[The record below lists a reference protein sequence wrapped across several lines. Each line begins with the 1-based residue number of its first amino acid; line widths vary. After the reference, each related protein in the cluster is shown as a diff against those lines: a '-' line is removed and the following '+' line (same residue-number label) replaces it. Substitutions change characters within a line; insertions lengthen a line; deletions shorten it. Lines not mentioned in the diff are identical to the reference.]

1 MCGIVAAA
9 SNRNVVP
16 ILLDGLNRL
25 EYRGYDSA
33 GIALTEN
40 NKILRIRKQGKVA
53 ELHKTIKKE
62 KNFKSPIGVAHTR
75 WATHGEPSEMNAHPH
90 VSGDDY
96 SNSEI
101 ALVHNGIIENF
112 ADIREKLTAEG
123 YVFSSK
129 TDSEV
134 IVHLIHLYRKDHD
147 LMGSVARATN
157 DLVGDFA
164 ITVIESSNPDI
175 IVGAR
180 HGCPLIIGLGLDE
193 NYFASDAGAL
203 IALTSRFVIL
213 KDGDVALITADQFSV
228 FNQELNEVERKITT
242 SNMTASNFSKE
253 GYRHFMEKEI
263 FEQPEVVRRAYGD
276 YVTGAIKGALFEK
289 SNASDLGEIKHIQIC
304 ACGTSYYAALI
315 AKLWIEH
322 FTRIP
327 TSVDIGS
334 EYRYNTIPKQKGSL
348 FIAISQSGETADT
361 LAALRKAK
369 EQNYIGTIAICN
381 VLESSLARE
390 ADRCLPTS
398 AGPEIGVASTKAFIS
413 QLVSVALLGLTLGDS
428 IGFSKETK
436 QQALAE
442 IKLLPEL
449 IEAVLNM
456 SGQIEELAWALDG
469 RHHILFLGRG
479 LHYPIALEGALK
491 MKEISYVHAEAY
503 PAGELKHGPLALVD
517 EDMPVIAIAPSGQLL
532 QKIMS
537 NLEEV
542 RARGGQLFVL
552 ADDENITKNGFE
564 KSLILPSGLTMLQ
577 SPVVYTIP
585 LQLLA
590 YYVAL
595 HKGNDVDQPRNLA
608 KSVTVE

>member
-16 ILLDGLNRL
+16 ILLDGLARL

-33 GIALTEN
+33 GIALADN
-40 NKILRIRKQGKVA
+40 NKVLRIRKQGKVA
-53 ELHKTIKKE
+53 ELHKAIKKQQ
-62 KNFKSPIGVAHTR
+62 NFKSSTGVAHTR
-75 WATHGEPSEMNAHPH
+75 WATHGEPSEINAHPH
-90 VSGDDY
+90 TSVDDY
-96 SNSEI
+96 SNNEI

-112 ADIREKLTAEG
+112 ADIRERLTAKG
-123 YVFSSK
+123 YIFSSK

-134 IVHLIHLYRKDHD
+134 IVHLIHLYRKNHD
-147 LMGSVARATN
+147 LVGAVARATA
-157 DLVGDFA
+157 DLIGDFA
-164 ITVIESSNPDI
+164 ITVIEASNPNK

-180 HGCPLIIGLGLDE
+180 NGCPLIIGLGLNE

-213 KDGDVALITADQFSV
+213 KDGDVAQISTDQFSV
-228 FNQELNEVERKITT
+228 FNQELDKVERKITT
-242 SNMTASNFSKE
+242 SNMTASSFSKE

-263 FEQPEVVRRAYGD
+263 YEQPEVVRRAYGD

-289 SNASDLGEIKHIQIC
+289 SDSTDLGNIKHIQIC
-304 ACGTSYYAALI
+304 ACGTSYYAAMI
-315 AKLWIEH
+315 AKLWVEH
-322 FTRIP
+322 FTHIP

-334 EYRYNTIPKQKGSL
+334 EYRYNTIARQEDSL

-369 EQNYIGTIAICN
+369 QQNYIGTIAICN

-398 AGPEIGVASTKAFIS
+398 AGPEIGVASTKAFVS
-413 QLVSVALLGLTLGDS
+413 QLVSVALLGLTLGDNV
-428 IGFSKETK
+428 GFSKEAK
-436 QQALAE
+436 QQALSE
-442 IKLLPEL
+442 IKQLPEL
-449 IEAVLNM
+449 IEAVLEM
-456 SGQIEELAWALDG
+456 SEQIEELAWALDG
-469 RHHILFLGRG
+469 KDHILFLGRG

-517 EDMPVIAIAPSGQLL
+517 ENMPVIAIAPSGQLL

-537 NLEEV
+537 NIEEV
-542 RARGGQLFVL
+542 RARGGKLFVL

>member
-16 ILLDGLNRL
+16 ILLDGLVRL

-33 GIALTEN
+33 GIALADN
-40 NKILRIRKQGKVA
+40 NKVIRIRKQGKVA
-53 ELHKTIKKE
+53 ELHKEIKKQQ
-62 KNFKSPIGVAHTR
+62 NFKSSTGVAHTR
-75 WATHGEPSEMNAHPH
+75 WATHGEPSEINAHPH
-90 VSGDDY
+90 ISVDDY
-96 SNSEI
+96 SNNEI

-112 ADIREKLTAEG
+112 ADIRESLTVKG

-134 IVHLIHLYRKDHD
+134 IVHLIHFYRKNHD
-147 LMGSVARATN
+147 LIGAVARATA

-164 ITVIESSNPDI
+164 ITVIEASNPNK

-180 HGCPLIIGLGLDE
+180 QGCPLIIGLGLDE

-203 IALTSRFVIL
+203 IALTSRFVVL
-213 KDGDVALITADQFSV
+213 KDGDVAQISSDQFSV
-228 FNQELNEVERKITT
+228 FNQELDAVDRKITT
-242 SNMTASNFSKE
+242 SNMTASSFSKE

-289 SNASDLGEIKHIQIC
+289 SDIIDLGDIKHIQIC
-304 ACGTSYYAALI
+304 ACGTSYYAAMI
-315 AKLWIEH
+315 AKLWVEH
-322 FTRIP
+322 FARIP

-334 EYRYNTIPKQKGSL
+334 EYRYNTIARQEGSL

-369 EQNYIGTIAICN
+369 QQNYIGTIAICN

-398 AGPEIGVASTKAFIS
+398 AGPEIGVASTKAFVS

-428 IGFSKETK
+428 VGFSKEAK
-436 QQALAE
+436 QQALSE
-442 IKLLPEL
+442 IKQLPEL
-449 IEAVLNM
+449 IEAVLEM
-456 SGQIEELAWALDG
+456 SEQIEELAWALDG
-469 RHHILFLGRG
+469 KDHILFLGRG

-517 EDMPVIAIAPSGQLL
+517 ENMPVIAIAPSGQLL

-537 NLEEV
+537 NIEEV
-542 RARGGQLFVL
+542 RARGGKLFVL
-552 ADDENITKNGFE
+552 ADDESITKNGFE

-595 HKGNDVDQPRNLA
+595 HKGNDIDQPRNLA

>member
-9 SNRNVVP
+9 SKRNVVP
-16 ILLDGLNRL
+16 ILLDGLVRL

-33 GIALTEN
+33 GIALADN
-40 NKILRIRKQGKVA
+40 NKVLRIRKQGKVA
-53 ELHKTIKKE
+53 ELHKEIKKQ
-62 KNFKSPIGVAHTR
+62 KDFKSSTGVAHTR
-75 WATHGEPSEMNAHPH
+75 WATHGEPSEINAHPH
-90 VSGDDY
+90 ISVDDDA
-96 SNSEI
+96 NNEI

-112 ADIREKLTAEG
+112 ADIRESLTVKG

-129 TDSEV
+129 TDSEA
-134 IVHLIHLYRKDHD
+134 IVHLIHFYRINHD
-147 LMGSVARATN
+147 LIGAVARATA

-164 ITVIESSNPDI
+164 ITVIEASNPNK

-180 HGCPLIIGLGLDE
+180 QGCPLIIGLGLDE

-203 IALTSRFVIL
+203 IALTSRFVVL
-213 KDGDVALITADQFSV
+213 KDGDVAQISSDQFSV
-228 FNQELNEVERKITT
+228 FNQELDAVDRKITT
-242 SNMTASNFSKE
+242 SSMTASSFSKE

-289 SNASDLGEIKHIQIC
+289 GDIIDLGDIKHIQIC
-304 ACGTSYYAALI
+304 ACGTSYYAAMI
-315 AKLWIEH
+315 AKLWVEH
-322 FTRIP
+322 FARIP

-334 EYRYNTIPKQKGSL
+334 EYRYNTIARQEGSL

-369 EQNYIGTIAICN
+369 QQNYIGTIAICN
-381 VLESSLARE
+381 VIESSLARE

-398 AGPEIGVASTKAFIS
+398 AGPEIGVASTKAFVS
-413 QLVSVALLGLTLGDS
+413 QLVSVALLGLTLGDK
-428 IGFSKETK
+428 IGFSKEA
-436 QQALAE
+436 QQQVLSE
-442 IKLLPEL
+442 IKQLPEL
-449 IEAVLNM
+449 IEAVLEM

-469 RHHILFLGRG
+469 KDHILFLGRG

-517 EDMPVIAIAPSGQLL
+517 ENMPVIAIAPSGQLL

-537 NLEEV
+537 NIEEV
-542 RARGGQLFVL
+542 RARGGKLFVL
-552 ADDENITKNGFE
+552 ADDESITKNGFE

>member
-33 GIALTEN
+33 GIALAES

-62 KNFKSPIGVAHTR
+62 PNFKSPTGVAHTR
-75 WATHGEPSEMNAHPH
+75 WATHGEPSEVNAHPH
-90 VSGDDY
+90 ISGDEY
-96 SNSEI
+96 SNNEI

-112 ADIREKLTAEG
+112 SEIREKLTSEG
-123 YVFSSK
+123 YLFSSK
-129 TDSEV
+129 TDSET

-147 LMGSVARATN
+147 LIGAVARATA

-164 ITVIESSNPDI
+164 ITVIEASNPDTV
-175 IVGAR
+175 VGAR

-203 IALTSRFVIL
+203 IALTSRFIIL
-213 KDGDVALITADQFSV
+213 KDGDVAQISADEFSV
-228 FNQELNEVERKITT
+228 FNQRLDEVERKITT
-242 SNMTASNFSKE
+242 SNMTASSFSKE

-276 YVTGAIKGALFEK
+276 YVTGAIKGALFETG
-289 SNASDLGEIKHIQIC
+289 NAGDLGEIEHIQIC
-304 ACGTSYYAALI
+304 ACGTSYYAAMI

-334 EYRYNTIPKQKGSL
+334 EYRYNTIANHKGSL

-398 AGPEIGVASTKAFIS
+398 AGPEIGVASTKAFVS

-428 IGFSKETK
+428 IGLSKETK
-436 QQALAE
+436 QQALSE
-442 IKLLPEL
+442 IKQLPEL
-449 IEAVLNM
+449 IETVLNM
-456 SGQIEELAWALDG
+456 SDQIEELAWALDG
-469 RHHILFLGRG
+469 RHHSLFLGRG

-517 EDMPVIAIAPSGQLL
+517 EDMPIIAIAPSGQLL

-564 KSLILPSGLTMLQ
+564 KSLILPSGLTTLQ

>member
-9 SNRNVVP
+9 SNRSVVP
-16 ILLDGLNRL
+16 ILLDGLTRL

-33 GIALTEN
+33 GIALADN
-40 NKILRIRKQGKVA
+40 NKVIRIRKQGKVA
-53 ELHKTIKKE
+53 ELHKAIKKQQ
-62 KNFKSPIGVAHTR
+62 NFKSSTGVAHTR
-75 WATHGEPSEMNAHPH
+75 WATHGEPSEINAHPH
-90 VSGDDY
+90 TSVDDY
-96 SNSEI
+96 SNNEI

-112 ADIREKLTAEG
+112 ADIRENLTGKG
-123 YVFSSK
+123 YIFSSK

-134 IVHLIHLYRKDHD
+134 IVHLIHLYRKNHD
-147 LMGSVARATN
+147 LVGAVARATA
-157 DLVGDFA
+157 DLIGDFA
-164 ITVIESSNPDI
+164 ITVIEANNPNT

-213 KDGDVALITADQFSV
+213 KDGDVAQISTDQFSV
-228 FNQELNEVERKITT
+228 FNQQLDKVERKITT
-242 SNMTASNFSKE
+242 SNMTASSFSKE

-263 FEQPEVVRRAYGD
+263 YEQPEVVRRAYGD

-289 SNASDLGEIKHIQIC
+289 SDIIDLGNIKHIQIC
-304 ACGTSYYAALI
+304 ACGTSYYAAMI
-315 AKLWIEH
+315 AKLWVEH
-322 FTRIP
+322 FTHIP

-334 EYRYNTIPKQKGSL
+334 EYRYNTIARQEDSL

-369 EQNYIGTIAICN
+369 QQNYIGTIAICN

-398 AGPEIGVASTKAFIS
+398 AGPEIGVASTKAFVS

-428 IGFSKETK
+428 VGFSKEAK
-436 QQALAE
+436 QQALSE
-442 IKLLPEL
+442 IKQLPEL
-449 IEAVLNM
+449 IEAVLEM
-456 SGQIEELAWALDG
+456 SEQIEELAWALDG
-469 RHHILFLGRG
+469 KDHILFLGRG

-517 EDMPVIAIAPSGQLL
+517 ENMPVIAIAPSGQLL

-537 NLEEV
+537 NIEEV
-542 RARGGQLFVL
+542 RARGGKLFVV
-552 ADDENITKNGFE
+552 AEDENITKNGLE

>member
-9 SNRNVVP
+9 SHRNVVP
-16 ILLDGLNRL
+16 ILLDGLTRL

-33 GIALTEN
+33 GIALIEN

-62 KNFKSPIGVAHTR
+62 KNLKSPIGVAHTR
-75 WATHGEPSEMNAHPH
+75 WATHGEPSEINAHPH

-123 YVFSSK
+123 YIFSSK

-147 LMGSVARATN
+147 LMGSVVRATN

-164 ITVIESSNPDI
+164 ITVIETSNPDA

-180 HGCPLIIGLGLDE
+180 QGCPLIIGVGLDE

-213 KDGDVALITADQFSV
+213 KDGDVAQITAERFSI
-228 FNQELNEVERKITT
+228 FNQELDEVERKITT

-276 YVTGAIKGALFEK
+276 YITGAIKGALFEK

-304 ACGTSYYAALI
+304 ACGTSYYAALV

-334 EYRYNTIPKQKGSL
+334 EYRYNTIAKQKGSL

-369 EQNYIGTIAICN
+369 EKNYIGTIAICN

-398 AGPEIGVASTKAFIS
+398 AGPEIGVASTKAFVS

-428 IGFSKETK
+428 IGFSKKAK
-436 QQALAE
+436 QQALSE
-442 IKLLPEL
+442 IKQLPEL

-469 RHHILFLGRG
+469 RNHILFLGRG

-552 ADDENITKNGFE
+552 ADDKNITKNGFE
-564 KSLILPSGLTMLQ
+564 RSLILPSGLTTLQ
-577 SPVVYTIP
+577 SPIVYTIP

-590 YYVAL
+590 YFVAL

>member
-9 SNRNVVP
+9 SHRNVVP
-16 ILLDGLNRL
+16 ILMDGLNRL

-62 KNFKSPIGVAHTR
+62 KNFKSPTGVAHTR
-75 WATHGEPSEMNAHPH
+75 WATHGEPSEINAHPH

-112 ADIREKLTAEG
+112 ADIREKLIAEG
-123 YVFSSK
+123 YIFSSK

-164 ITVIESSNPDI
+164 ITVIEASNPDA

-180 HGCPLIIGLGLDE
+180 QGCPLIIGVGLDE

-213 KDGDVALITADQFSV
+213 KDGDVAQITAERFSI
-228 FNQELNEVERKITT
+228 FNQELDEVERKITT

-276 YVTGAIKGALFEK
+276 YITGAIKGALFEK

-304 ACGTSYYAALI
+304 ACGTSYYAALV

-334 EYRYNTIPKQKGSL
+334 EYRYNTIAKQKGSL

-369 EQNYIGTIAICN
+369 EKNYIGTIAICN

-398 AGPEIGVASTKAFIS
+398 AGPEIGVASTKAFVS

-428 IGFSKETK
+428 IGFSKKAK
-436 QQALAE
+436 QQALSE
-442 IKLLPEL
+442 IKQLPEL

-469 RHHILFLGRG
+469 RNHILFLGRG

-564 KSLILPSGLTMLQ
+564 KSLILPSGLTTLQ

-590 YYVAL
+590 YFVAL

>member
-33 GIALTEN
+33 GIALVEN

-62 KNFKSPIGVAHTR
+62 NNFKSPTGVAHTR
-75 WATHGEPSEMNAHPH
+75 WATHGEPSEINAHPH

-112 ADIREKLTAEG
+112 ADIREQLTSEG

-134 IVHLIHLYRKDHD
+134 IVHLIHLYRKNHD

-164 ITVIESSNPDI
+164 ITVIEASNPDM

-213 KDGDVALITADQFSV
+213 KDGDVAQITAEQFSI
-228 FNQELNEVERKITT
+228 FNQELEEVERKVTT

-304 ACGTSYYAALI
+304 ACGTSYYAALV
-315 AKLWIEH
+315 AKLWIEQ

-334 EYRYNTIPKQKGSL
+334 EYRYNTIAKQKNSL

-413 QLVSVALLGLTLGDS
+413 QLVSVALLGLILGDS

-436 QQALAE
+436 QQALSE
-442 IKLLPEL
+442 IKQLPEL

-469 RHHILFLGRG
+469 RNHILFLGRG

-564 KSLILPSGLTMLQ
+564 KALILPPGLTTLQ

>member
-16 ILLDGLNRL
+16 ILLDGLTRL

-33 GIALTEN
+33 GIALTDN
-40 NKILRIRKQGKVA
+40 NKVLRIRKQGKVA
-53 ELHKTIKKE
+53 ELHKEIKKQQ
-62 KNFKSPIGVAHTR
+62 NFKSSTGVAHTR
-75 WATHGEPSEMNAHPH
+75 WATHGEPSEINAHPH
-90 VSGDDY
+90 TSVDDY
-96 SNSEI
+96 SNNEI

-112 ADIREKLTAEG
+112 ADIRESLTVKG

-134 IVHLIHLYRKDHD
+134 IVHLIHFYRKNHD
-147 LMGSVARATN
+147 LIGAVSRATA

-164 ITVIESSNPDI
+164 ITVLEASNPNK

-203 IALTSRFVIL
+203 IALTSRFVVL
-213 KDGDVALITADQFSV
+213 KDGDVAQISSDQFSV
-228 FNQELNEVERKITT
+228 FNQELDAVDRKITT
-242 SNMTASNFSKE
+242 SNMTASSFSKE

-289 SNASDLGEIKHIQIC
+289 SDIIDLGNIKHIQIC
-304 ACGTSYYAALI
+304 ACGTSYYAAMI
-315 AKLWIEH
+315 AKLWTEH

-334 EYRYNTIPKQKGSL
+334 EYRYNTTARQEGSL

-369 EQNYIGTIAICN
+369 QQNYIGTIAICN

-398 AGPEIGVASTKAFIS
+398 AGPEIGVASTKAFVS
-413 QLVSVALLGLTLGDS
+413 QLVSVALLGLTLGDNV
-428 IGFSKETK
+428 GFSKEAK
-436 QQALAE
+436 QQALSE
-442 IKLLPEL
+442 IKQLPEL
-449 IEAVLNM
+449 IEAVLEM
-456 SGQIEELAWALDG
+456 SEQIEELAWALDG
-469 RHHILFLGRG
+469 KDHILFLGRG

-517 EDMPVIAIAPSGQLL
+517 ENMPVIAIAPSGQLL

-537 NLEEV
+537 NIEEV
-542 RARGGQLFVL
+542 RARGGKLFVL
-552 ADDENITKNGFE
+552 ADDESITKNGFE

>member
-164 ITVIESSNPDI
+164 ITVIEASKPDI

-334 EYRYNTIPKQKGSL
+334 EYRYNTIAKQKGSL

>member
-16 ILLDGLNRL
+16 ILLDGLTRL

-33 GIALTEN
+33 GIALAEKD
-40 NKILRIRKQGKVA
+40 KILRIRRQGKVA
-53 ELHKTIKKE
+53 RLHKTIKKE
-62 KNFKSPIGVAHTR
+62 KNFKSPVGVAHTR
-75 WATHGEPSEMNAHPH
+75 WATHGEPSETNAHPH
-90 VSGDDY
+90 ISGDDY
-96 SNSEI
+96 SNNEI

-112 ADIREKLTAEG
+112 ADIREKLTAKG
-123 YVFSSK
+123 YIFSSK

-134 IVHLIHLYRKDHD
+134 IVHLIHLYRKNHN
-147 LMGSVARATN
+147 LIGSVARATN

-164 ITVIESSNPDI
+164 ITVIEASNPNAV
-175 IVGAR
+175 VGAR

-203 IALTSRFVIL
+203 IALTSRFVVL
-213 KDGDVALITADQFSV
+213 KDGDVAQITAEEFSI
-228 FNQELNEVERKITT
+228 FNQELDEVERKITT
-242 SNMTASNFSKE
+242 SNMTASSFSKE

-289 SNASDLGEIKHIQIC
+289 SKTSDLGEIQHIQIC

-334 EYRYNTIPKQKGSL
+334 EYRYNTIAKQKGSL

-398 AGPEIGVASTKAFIS
+398 AGPEIGVASTKAFVS

-436 QQALAE
+436 QQALSE
-442 IKLLPEL
+442 IKQLPEL

-517 EDMPVIAIAPSGQLL
+517 EDMPIIAIAPSGQLL

-564 KSLILPSGLTMLQ
+564 KSLILPSGLTTLQ

>member
-16 ILLDGLNRL
+16 ILLDGLTRL

-33 GIALTEN
+33 GIALADN
-40 NKILRIRKQGKVA
+40 NKVLRIRKQGKVA
-53 ELHKTIKKE
+53 ELQKAIKKQQ
-62 KNFKSPIGVAHTR
+62 NFKSSTGVAHTR
-75 WATHGEPSEMNAHPH
+75 WATHGEPSEINAHPH
-90 VSGDDY
+90 TSVDDY
-96 SNSEI
+96 SNNEI

-112 ADIREKLTAEG
+112 ADIRESLTAKG
-123 YVFSSK
+123 YIFSSK

-134 IVHLIHLYRKDHD
+134 IVHLIHLYRKNHD
-147 LMGSVARATN
+147 LIGAVARATA
-157 DLVGDFA
+157 DLIGDFA
-164 ITVIESSNPDI
+164 ITVIEANNPNT

-213 KDGDVALITADQFSV
+213 KDGDVAQISTDQFSV
-228 FNQELNEVERKITT
+228 FNQELDKVERKITT
-242 SNMTASNFSKE
+242 SNMTASSFSKE

-263 FEQPEVVRRAYGD
+263 YEQPEVVRRAYGD

-289 SNASDLGEIKHIQIC
+289 SDIIDLGNIKHIQIC
-304 ACGTSYYAALI
+304 ACGTSYYAAMI
-315 AKLWIEH
+315 AKLWVEH
-322 FTRIP
+322 FTHIP

-334 EYRYNTIPKQKGSL
+334 EYRYNTIARQEDSL

-369 EQNYIGTIAICN
+369 QQNYIGTIAICN

-398 AGPEIGVASTKAFIS
+398 AGPEIGVASTKAFVS
-413 QLVSVALLGLTLGDS
+413 QLVSVALLGLTLGDNV
-428 IGFSKETK
+428 GFSKEAK
-436 QQALAE
+436 QQALSE
-442 IKLLPEL
+442 IKQLPEL
-449 IEAVLNM
+449 IEAVLEM
-456 SGQIEELAWALDG
+456 SEQIEELAWALDG
-469 RHHILFLGRG
+469 KDHILFLGRG

-517 EDMPVIAIAPSGQLL
+517 ENMPVIAIAPSGQLL

-537 NLEEV
+537 NIEEV
-542 RARGGQLFVL
+542 RARGGKLFVL

>member
-9 SNRNVVP
+9 SHRNVVP
-16 ILLDGLNRL
+16 ILLDGLTRL

-62 KNFKSPIGVAHTR
+62 KNLKSPIGVAHTR
-75 WATHGEPSEMNAHPH
+75 WATHGEPSEINAHPH

-112 ADIREKLTAEG
+112 ADIREKLIAEG
-123 YVFSSK
+123 YIFSSK

-164 ITVIESSNPDI
+164 ITVIEASNPDA

-180 HGCPLIIGLGLDE
+180 QGCPLIIGVGLDE

-213 KDGDVALITADQFSV
+213 KDGDVAQITAERFSI
-228 FNQELNEVERKITT
+228 FNQELDEVERKITT

-276 YVTGAIKGALFEK
+276 YITGAIKGALFEK

-304 ACGTSYYAALI
+304 ACGTSYYAALV

-334 EYRYNTIPKQKGSL
+334 EYRYNTIAKQKGSL

-369 EQNYIGTIAICN
+369 EKNYIGTIAICN

-398 AGPEIGVASTKAFIS
+398 AGPEIGVASTKAFVS

-428 IGFSKETK
+428 IGFSKKAK
-436 QQALAE
+436 QQALSE
-442 IKLLPEL
+442 IKQLPEL

-469 RHHILFLGRG
+469 RNHILFLGRG

-564 KSLILPSGLTMLQ
+564 KSLILPPGLTTLQ

-590 YYVAL
+590 YFVAL

>member
-9 SNRNVVP
+9 SHRNVVP
-16 ILLDGLNRL
+16 ILLDGLTRL

-62 KNFKSPIGVAHTR
+62 KNFKSPTGVAHTR
-75 WATHGEPSEMNAHPH
+75 WATHGEPSEINAHPH
-90 VSGDDY
+90 VSGGDY

-112 ADIREKLTAEG
+112 ADIREKLIAEG
-123 YVFSSK
+123 YIFSSK

-164 ITVIESSNPDI
+164 ITVIEASNPDA

-180 HGCPLIIGLGLDE
+180 QGCPLIIGVGLDE

-213 KDGDVALITADQFSV
+213 KDGDVAQITAERFSI
-228 FNQELNEVERKITT
+228 FNQELDEVERKITT

-276 YVTGAIKGALFEK
+276 YITGAIKGALFEK

-304 ACGTSYYAALI
+304 ACGTSYYAALV

-334 EYRYNTIPKQKGSL
+334 EYRYNTIAKQKGSL

-369 EQNYIGTIAICN
+369 EKNYIGTIAICN

-398 AGPEIGVASTKAFIS
+398 AGPEIGVASTKAFVS

-428 IGFSKETK
+428 IGFSKKAK
-436 QQALAE
+436 QQALSE
-442 IKLLPEL
+442 IKQLPEL

-469 RHHILFLGRG
+469 RNHILFLGRG

-564 KSLILPSGLTMLQ
+564 KSLILPPGLTTLQ

-590 YYVAL
+590 YFVAL

>member
-33 GIALTEN
+33 GIALAEN
-40 NKILRIRKQGKVA
+40 SKILRIRKQGKVA

-62 KNFKSPIGVAHTR
+62 PNFKSPIGVAHTR
-75 WATHGEPSEMNAHPH
+75 WATHGEPSEINAHPH
-90 VSGDDY
+90 ISGDDY
-96 SNSEI
+96 SNNEI

-112 ADIREKLTAEG
+112 SEIREKLTSEG
-123 YVFSSK
+123 YLFSSK

-147 LMGSVARATN
+147 LIGAVARATA

-164 ITVIESSNPDI
+164 ITVIEASNPDTV
-175 IVGAR
+175 VGAR

-203 IALTSRFVIL
+203 IALTSRFIIL
-213 KDGDVALITADQFSV
+213 KDGDVAQISADEFSV
-228 FNQELNEVERKITT
+228 FNQELDEVERKITT
-242 SNMTASNFSKE
+242 SNMTASSFSKE

-276 YVTGAIKGALFEK
+276 YVTGAIKGALFETG
-289 SNASDLGEIKHIQIC
+289 NAGDLGEIEHIQIC
-304 ACGTSYYAALI
+304 ACGTSYYAAMI

-334 EYRYNTIPKQKGSL
+334 EYRYNTIANHKGSL

-398 AGPEIGVASTKAFIS
+398 AGPEIGVASTKAFVS

-428 IGFSKETK
+428 IGLSKETK
-436 QQALAE
+436 QQALSE
-442 IKLLPEL
+442 IKQLPEL
-449 IEAVLNM
+449 IETVLNM
-456 SGQIEELAWALDG
+456 SDQIEELAWALDG
-469 RHHILFLGRG
+469 RHHSLFLGRG

-517 EDMPVIAIAPSGQLL
+517 EDMPIIAIAPSGQLL

-552 ADDENITKNGFE
+552 ADDENITKSGFE
-564 KSLILPSGLTMLQ
+564 KSLILPSGLTTLQ

>member
-62 KNFKSPIGVAHTR
+62 KNFKSPTGVAHTR

-164 ITVIESSNPDI
+164 ITVIEASNPDI

-334 EYRYNTIPKQKGSL
+334 EYRYNTIAKQKGSL

-436 QQALAE
+436 QQALSE
-442 IKLLPEL
+442 IKRLPEL

>member
-16 ILLDGLNRL
+16 ILLDGLVRL

-33 GIALTEN
+33 GIALAGN
-40 NKILRIRKQGKVA
+40 NKVIRIRKQGKVA
-53 ELHKTIKKE
+53 ELQKEIKKQQ
-62 KNFKSPIGVAHTR
+62 NFKSSTGVAHTR
-75 WATHGEPSEMNAHPH
+75 WATHGEPSEINAHPH
-90 VSGDDY
+90 TSVDDY
-96 SNSEI
+96 SNNEI

-112 ADIREKLTAEG
+112 ADIRESLTVKG

-134 IVHLIHLYRKDHD
+134 IVHLIHLYRKNHD
-147 LMGSVARATN
+147 LIGAVARATA

-164 ITVIESSNPDI
+164 ITVIEASNPNK

-180 HGCPLIIGLGLDE
+180 QGCPLIIGLGLDE

-203 IALTSRFVIL
+203 IALTSRFVVL
-213 KDGDVALITADQFSV
+213 KDGDVAQISSDQFSV
-228 FNQELNEVERKITT
+228 FNQELDAVDRKITT
-242 SNMTASNFSKE
+242 SNMTASSFSKE

-289 SNASDLGEIKHIQIC
+289 SDIIDLGDIKHIQIC
-304 ACGTSYYAALI
+304 ACGTSYYAAMI
-315 AKLWIEH
+315 AKLWTEH
-322 FTRIP
+322 FTHIP

-334 EYRYNTIPKQKGSL
+334 EYRYNTIARQEGSL

-369 EQNYIGTIAICN
+369 QQNYIGTIAICN
-381 VLESSLARE
+381 VIESSLARE

-398 AGPEIGVASTKAFIS
+398 AGPEIGVASTKAFVS
-413 QLVSVALLGLTLGDS
+413 QLVSVALLGLTLGDK
-428 IGFSKETK
+428 IGFSKEA
-436 QQALAE
+436 QQQVLSE
-442 IKLLPEL
+442 IKQLPEL
-449 IEAVLNM
+449 IEAVLEM

-469 RHHILFLGRG
+469 KDHILFLGRG

-517 EDMPVIAIAPSGQLL
+517 ENMPVIAIAPSGQLL

-537 NLEEV
+537 NIEEV
-542 RARGGQLFVL
+542 RARGGKLFVL
-552 ADDENITKNGFE
+552 ADDESITKNGFE

-595 HKGNDVDQPRNLA
+595 HKGNDIDQPRNLA

>member
-147 LMGSVARATN
+147 LIGSVARATN

-164 ITVIESSNPDI
+164 ITVIEASNPDI

-180 HGCPLIIGLGLDE
+180 HGCPLIIGLGLNE

-334 EYRYNTIPKQKGSL
+334 EYRYNTIAKQKGSL

>member
-33 GIALTEN
+33 GIALAES

-62 KNFKSPIGVAHTR
+62 PNFKSPTGVAHTR
-75 WATHGEPSEMNAHPH
+75 WATHGEPSEVNAHPH
-90 VSGDDY
+90 ISGDEY
-96 SNSEI
+96 SNNEI

-112 ADIREKLTAEG
+112 SEIREKLTSEG
-123 YVFSSK
+123 YLFSSK
-129 TDSEV
+129 TDSET
-134 IVHLIHLYRKDHD
+134 IVHLIHLYRKNHD
-147 LMGSVARATN
+147 LIGAVARATA

-164 ITVIESSNPDI
+164 ITVIEASNPDTV
-175 IVGAR
+175 VGAR

-203 IALTSRFVIL
+203 IALTSRFIIL
-213 KDGDVALITADQFSV
+213 KDGDVAQISADEFSV
-228 FNQELNEVERKITT
+228 FNQRLDEVERKITT
-242 SNMTASNFSKE
+242 SNMTASSFSKE

-276 YVTGAIKGALFEK
+276 YVTGAIKGALFETG
-289 SNASDLGEIKHIQIC
+289 NAGDLGEIEHIQIC
-304 ACGTSYYAALI
+304 ACGTSYYAAMI

-334 EYRYNTIPKQKGSL
+334 EYRYNTIANHKGSL

-398 AGPEIGVASTKAFIS
+398 AGPEIGVASTKAFVS

-428 IGFSKETK
+428 IGLSKETK
-436 QQALAE
+436 QQALSE
-442 IKLLPEL
+442 IKQLPEL

-456 SGQIEELAWALDG
+456 SDQIEELAWALDG
-469 RHHILFLGRG
+469 RHHSLFLGRG

-517 EDMPVIAIAPSGQLL
+517 EDMPIIAIAPSGQLL

-564 KSLILPSGLTMLQ
+564 KSLILPSGLTTLQ

>member
-53 ELHKTIKKE
+53 ELHKTINKE
-62 KNFKSPIGVAHTR
+62 KNFKSSIGVAHTR
-75 WATHGEPSEMNAHPH
+75 WATHGEPSEINAHPH

-134 IVHLIHLYRKDHD
+134 IVHLIHLYRKEND

-164 ITVIESSNPDI
+164 ITVIEASKPDI

-203 IALTSRFVIL
+203 IALTSRFIIL
-213 KDGDVALITADQFSV
+213 KDGDVAQITAKQFSV
-228 FNQELNEVERKITT
+228 FNQELKEVERKITT

-334 EYRYNTIPKQKGSL
+334 EYRYNTIAKQKNSL

-436 QQALAE
+436 QQALSE
-442 IKLLPEL
+442 IKRLPEL

-552 ADDENITKNGFE
+552 ADDENISKNGFE
-564 KSLILPSGLTMLQ
+564 KSLILPSGLTTLQ

>member
-16 ILLDGLNRL
+16 ILLDGLARL

-33 GIALTEN
+33 GIALADN
-40 NKILRIRKQGKVA
+40 NKVLRIRKQGKVA
-53 ELHKTIKKE
+53 ELHKEIKKQQ
-62 KNFKSPIGVAHTR
+62 NFKSSTGVAHTR
-75 WATHGEPSEMNAHPH
+75 WATHGEPSEINAHPH
-90 VSGDDY
+90 ISVDDDA
-96 SNSEI
+96 NNEI

-112 ADIREKLTAEG
+112 ADIRESLTVKG

-129 TDSEV
+129 TDSEA
-134 IVHLIHLYRKDHD
+134 IVHLIHFYRINHD
-147 LMGSVARATN
+147 LIGAVARATA

-164 ITVIESSNPDI
+164 ITVIEASNPNK

-203 IALTSRFVIL
+203 IALTSRFVVL
-213 KDGDVALITADQFSV
+213 KDGDIAQISSDQFSV
-228 FNQELNEVERKITT
+228 FNQKLDAVDRKITT
-242 SNMTASNFSKE
+242 SSMTASSFSKE

-289 SNASDLGEIKHIQIC
+289 SDIIDLGDIKHIQIC
-304 ACGTSYYAALI
+304 ACGTSYYAAMI
-315 AKLWIEH
+315 AKLWVEH
-322 FTRIP
+322 FTHIP

-334 EYRYNTIPKQKGSL
+334 EYRYNTIARQEGSL

-369 EQNYIGTIAICN
+369 QQNYIGTIAICN

-398 AGPEIGVASTKAFIS
+398 AGPEIGVASTKAFVS

-428 IGFSKETK
+428 VGFSKEAK
-436 QQALAE
+436 QQALSE
-442 IKLLPEL
+442 IKQLPEL
-449 IEAVLNM
+449 IEAVLEM
-456 SGQIEELAWALDG
+456 SEQIEELAWALDG
-469 RHHILFLGRG
+469 KDHILFLGRG

-517 EDMPVIAIAPSGQLL
+517 ENMPVIAIAPSGQLL

-537 NLEEV
+537 NIEEV
-542 RARGGQLFVL
+542 RARGGKLFVL
-552 ADDENITKNGFE
+552 ADDESITKNGFE
-564 KSLILPSGLTMLQ
+564 KSLILPPGLTMLQ

-595 HKGNDVDQPRNLA
+595 HKGNDIDQPRNLA

>member
-33 GIALTEN
+33 GIALADN
-40 NKILRIRKQGKVA
+40 NKILRIRKQGKVV

-75 WATHGEPSEMNAHPH
+75 WATHGEPSEINAHPH

-112 ADIREKLTAEG
+112 TDIREKLTAEG

-134 IVHLIHLYRKDHD
+134 IVHLIHLYRKKHD

-164 ITVIESSNPDI
+164 ITVIEASNPDI

-203 IALTSRFVIL
+203 IALTSRFIIL
-213 KDGDVALITADQFSV
+213 KDGDVAQITADRVSI
-228 FNQELNEVERKITT
+228 FNQELDEVKRKITT

-289 SNASDLGEIKHIQIC
+289 SNASDLGEIQHIQIC
-304 ACGTSYYAALI
+304 ACGTSYYAAMI

-322 FTRIP
+322 YTHIP

-334 EYRYNTIPKQKGSL
+334 EYRYNTIAKQNDSL

-369 EQNYIGTIAICN
+369 EQNYTGTIAICN

-398 AGPEIGVASTKAFIS
+398 AGPEIGVASTKAFVS

-428 IGFSKETK
+428 VGFSRDAK
-436 QQALAE
+436 QQALSE
-442 IKLLPEL
+442 IKQLPEL

-456 SGQIEELAWALDG
+456 SDQIEELAWALDG
-469 RHHILFLGRG
+469 RQHILFLGRG

-517 EDMPVIAIAPSGQLL
+517 EDMPIIAIAPSGQLL

-564 KSLILPSGLTMLQ
+564 KSLILPSGLTTLQ

>member
-16 ILLDGLNRL
+16 ILLDGLTRL

-33 GIALTEN
+33 GIALADN
-40 NKILRIRKQGKVA
+40 NKVLRIRKQGKVA
-53 ELHKTIKKE
+53 ELHKAIKKQQ
-62 KNFKSPIGVAHTR
+62 NFKSSTGVAHTR
-75 WATHGEPSEMNAHPH
+75 WATHGEPSEINAHPH
-90 VSGDDY
+90 TSVDDY
-96 SNSEI
+96 SNNEI

-112 ADIREKLTAEG
+112 ADIRENLTAKG
-123 YVFSSK
+123 YIFSSK

-134 IVHLIHLYRKDHD
+134 IVHLIHFYRKNHD
-147 LMGSVARATN
+147 LIGAVAHATA
-157 DLVGDFA
+157 DLIGDFA
-164 ITVIESSNPDI
+164 ITVIEASNPNK

-180 HGCPLIIGLGLDE
+180 NGCPLIIGLGLNE

-213 KDGDVALITADQFSV
+213 KDGDVAQISTDQFSV
-228 FNQELNEVERKITT
+228 FNQELDKVERKITT
-242 SNMTASNFSKE
+242 SNMTASSFSKE

-263 FEQPEVVRRAYGD
+263 YEQPEVIRRAYGD

-289 SNASDLGEIKHIQIC
+289 SDIIDLGNIKHIQIC
-304 ACGTSYYAALI
+304 ACGTSYYAAMI
-315 AKLWIEH
+315 AKLWVEH
-322 FTRIP
+322 FTHIP

-334 EYRYNTIPKQKGSL
+334 EYRYNTIARQEDSL

-369 EQNYIGTIAICN
+369 QQNYIGTIAICN

-398 AGPEIGVASTKAFIS
+398 AGPEIGVASTKAFVS
-413 QLVSVALLGLTLGDS
+413 QLVSVALLGLTLGDNV
-428 IGFSKETK
+428 GFSKEAK
-436 QQALAE
+436 QQALSE
-442 IKLLPEL
+442 IKQLPEL
-449 IEAVLNM
+449 IEAVLEM
-456 SGQIEELAWALDG
+456 SEQIEELAWALDG
-469 RHHILFLGRG
+469 KDHILFLGRG

-517 EDMPVIAIAPSGQLL
+517 ENMPVIAIAPSGQLL

-537 NLEEV
+537 NIEEV
-542 RARGGQLFVL
+542 RARGGKLFVL

>member
-9 SNRNVVP
+9 SHRNVVP
-16 ILLDGLNRL
+16 ILLDGLTRL

-33 GIALTEN
+33 GIALIEN

-62 KNFKSPIGVAHTR
+62 KNLKSPIGVAHTR
-75 WATHGEPSEMNAHPH
+75 WATHGEPSEINAHPH

-123 YVFSSK
+123 YIFSSK

-147 LMGSVARATN
+147 LMGSVARATK

-164 ITVIESSNPDI
+164 ITVIEASNPDA

-180 HGCPLIIGLGLDE
+180 QGCPLIIGVGLDE

-203 IALTSRFVIL
+203 IALTSRFIIL
-213 KDGDVALITADQFSV
+213 KDGDVAQITAERFSI
-228 FNQELNEVERKITT
+228 FNQELDEVERKITT

-276 YVTGAIKGALFEK
+276 YITGAIKGALFEK

-304 ACGTSYYAALI
+304 ACGTSYYAALV

-334 EYRYNTIPKQKGSL
+334 EYRYNTIAKQKGSL

-369 EQNYIGTIAICN
+369 EKNYIGTIAICN

-398 AGPEIGVASTKAFIS
+398 AGPEIGVASTKAFVS

-428 IGFSKETK
+428 IGFSKKAK
-436 QQALAE
+436 QQALSE
-442 IKLLPEL
+442 IKQLPEL

-469 RHHILFLGRG
+469 RNHILFLGRG

-564 KSLILPSGLTMLQ
+564 QSLILPPGLTTLQ

-590 YYVAL
+590 YFVAL